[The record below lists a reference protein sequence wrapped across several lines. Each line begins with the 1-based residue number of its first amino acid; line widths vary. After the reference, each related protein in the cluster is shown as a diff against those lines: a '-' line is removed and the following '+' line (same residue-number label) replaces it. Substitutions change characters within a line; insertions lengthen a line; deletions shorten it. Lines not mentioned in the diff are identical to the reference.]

1 MNINQM
7 NRRGFLKASALAGG
21 GLMLELSL
29 PTSVLGQ
36 DLGTLVGSKEL
47 NVYVQ
52 IASDGRITIYSANPE
67 MGQGIKTSL
76 PMIIAEEMGAK
87 WEDVVV
93 LQAPIN
99 ASKYGSQGAGGSTS
113 IPRNF
118 DMMRQMGASA
128 REMLIGAA
136 SESMEVERQ
145 DLMARESTVVHTSG
159 QSLTFGELAAL
170 AVRQPIPDPA
180 TLSYKDPRAYT
191 IIGTSI

>member
-76 PMIIAEEMGAK
+76 PMIIAEEMGANGK
-87 WEDVVV
+87 
-93 LQAPIN
+93 
-99 ASKYGSQGAGGSTS
+99 
-113 IPRNF
+113 
-118 DMMRQMGASA
+118 
-128 REMLIGAA
+128 MLWCC
-136 SESMEVERQ
+136 RRP
-145 DLMARESTVVHTSG
+145 LMPVNMAHRGRVAQHRFLAI
-159 QSLTFGELAAL
+159 LT
-170 AVRQPIPDPA
+170 
-180 TLSYKDPRAYT
+180 
-191 IIGTSI
+191 